1 MLKRG
6 MFLLLLIGLLVSCA
20 APPKKEVV
28 TVSGDYYEM
37 EFHLPAWWEDR
48 LDEWDEYFIP
58 PSGHRFLVVDI
69 FMRSVTENPIE
80 LRVKDYELSYTLGAT
95 EYYTTTL
102 TATGNND
109 IYSLVSNFNYGGATA
124 GYKECYV
131 FVVPEEAQDF
141 VLEIT
146 SHHLPFAI
154 RHLSLQHHR

>member
-1 MLKRG
+1 MGKQG
-6 MFLLLLIGLLVSCA
+6 ILLLLLVGLLMGCT
-20 APPKKEVV
+20 APAQEIV

-37 EFHLPAWWEDR
+37 EFHLPAWRENKLNGWDR
-48 LDEWDEYFIP
+48 WLNP
-58 PSGHRFLVVDI
+58 PQGYRCLVVDI

-102 TATGNND
+102 AATGNND
-109 IYSLVSNFNYGGATA
+109 IYSPVSNFNYGGTTT
-124 GYKECYV
+124 GYRECYV

-146 SHHLPFAI
+146 SLPPVTLTV
-154 RHLSLQHHR
+154 R